1 MRLRTAATVDTTP
14 SRRTLFQT
22 SRTRSGRILAFC
34 SRFFRA
40 NSDEARSVP
49 TETKDAAVWTNT
61 QPASNFGAGTSTT
74 SISPPLTCWRS
85 CFISCFYSRWW
96 RAGRPRPTVHSM
108 QHTQLYDGYPL
119 ALTVARN
126 PDSLDKLANHRATK
140 LNCYHSAEA
149 EALLRLES
157 R

>member
-1 MRLRTAATVDTTP
+1 MRLRTAARVDATP

-49 TETKDAAVWTNT
+49 TETKEAAVRTNT

-85 CFISCFYSRWW
+85 CFISCRRKKRSPAYEPLKTYSI
-96 RAGRPRPTVHSM
+96 
-108 QHTQLYDGYPL
+108 
-119 ALTVARN
+119 RN
-126 PDSLDKLANHRATK
+126 CTMVSRSL
-140 LNCYHSAEA
+140 
-149 EALLRLES
+149 S
-157 R
+157 RFGSG